1 MSKEKPHLN
10 LVITG
15 HVDHGKSTLMGHV
28 LYLAG
33 VIDDRTIR
41 SLESEAEKLKDPSF
55 KFAFVL
61 DRLKE
66 ERERGLTIDLAFYKF
81 DTKKYYFTI
90 IDCPGHRDFVKN
102 MITGTSQADAAILTV
117 SAKKGEFEAGI
128 GKGGQTVEH
137 AVLGA
142 TLGVSQFL
150 VAVNKMDDMTVNWSK
165 DRYEEVKS
173 NVDRIFKLIE
183 RELQTKLI
191 VTYVP
196 VSAWTGDNLMERS
209 SNMPW
214 YDGPVFFEALD
225 VFVVPEKPIDKPLR
239 IPVQDVYSIT
249 GVGTVPVGRVET
261 GVLNEGDVVVF
272 MPSNKQG
279 EIKTLEMHHTRIT
292 KAEPGD
298 NIGFNV
304 KGLGKKDLRRGDV
317 AGPLDS
323 PPTVVKEFTGRIFV
337 IYHPTAI
344 AAGYTPVVHAHTA
357 QVACTISELQSKIDR
372 RTGQTIEANPSH
384 LKSGDGAMIKL
395 IPTRAMVIEKFSDFP
410 PLGRFAV
417 RDMGMTIAVGIVE
430 DVAPKK
436 MS

>member
-128 GKGGQTVEH
+128 GKGGQTIEH

-150 VAVNKMDDMTVNWSK
+150 VAINKMDDMTVNWSK

-225 VFVVPEKPIDKPLR
+225 VFVVPEKPVDKPLR

-261 GVLNEGDVVVF
+261 GVLNEGDVVIF

-279 EIKTLEMHHTRIT
+279 EIKTLEMHHTRIP

-357 QVACTISELQSKIDR
+357 QVACTISELKSKIDR
-372 RTGQTIEANPSH
+372 RSGQTIETNPSH
-384 LKSGDGAMIKL
+384 LKSGDGAIVKL